1 MNVWEVQVLNRTF
14 SIGILCRFPT
24 VYDWLAAFESQ
35 DWVAQISKMYKFE
48 MYFSKIFYICIL
60 LVVITYN
67 ILLETGKEKN
77 ILLKQ
82 KTYAQH
88 IYVS

>member
-1 MNVWEVQVLNRTF
+1 M
-14 SIGILCRFPT
+14 
-24 VYDWLAAFESQ
+24 
-35 DWVAQISKMYKFE
+35 
-48 MYFSKIFYICIL
+48 CIL

>member
-1 MNVWEVQVLNRTF
+1 MQVLNKTF
-14 SIGILCRFPT
+14 SIDILCRFPA
-24 VYDWLAAFESQ
+24 VYDWLTAFESQ
-35 DWVAQISKMYKFE
+35 DWEAQISKRYKCDL
-48 MYFSKIFYICIL
+48 YFSKKKAYLCIL

>member
-1 MNVWEVQVLNRTF
+1 MQVLNKTF
-14 SIGILCRFPT
+14 SIDILCHFPV
-24 VYDWLAAFESQ
+24 VYHLLVSFESQ

-48 MYFSKIFYICIL
+48 MYFSKIFYKCIL

-67 ILLETGKEKN
+67 ILLETGKEQN